1 MDVFVK
7 KIVSFFACLFVAVN
21 IFAVPITAVGEG
33 KTKKEAE
40 NDALLS
46 LSKSIFSSV
55 KGNTAS
61 FVTDENSVVNSYF
74 EDSSSVET
82 NVHLVGAVFG
92 NYAKTGDTYT
102 VTATIDE
109 NVAEQYKTEYFS
121 ILENLKQLI
130 EVDNGTNAKE
140 RFEYYNQLYFLS
152 SKARAYYFVYNYL
165 TNNEYY
171 VPSVDTVV
179 NVYNIELNYN
189 RAYDEYIAYLKR
201 QITGAEFAAD
211 SDAKLAELKKE
222 LDEIQV
228 HSEETQSKE
237 ASEQSYAEGE
247 NALALK
253 ERLKTFDES
262 AFSTTPINRLSD
274 ADAIKKLSDGK
285 VLFARNI
292 NNQIDLIKSE
302 ISQAES
308 KRDKEVLEIK
318 TRPYHPVDLV
328 YNKPTAEALE
338 EREKEAQERT
348 DYYNRLIDAIPDK
361 VLENSSNLTALLES
375 AYLKPFDEF
384 ENTVYSSKA
393 YKKDSTDR
401 NEEIYVYAYNGEKH
415 SWPASLSVNLV
426 LGSDNVW
433 FDFDIPYERL
443 ANAKVPARS
452 NRTEFDKYKSTV
464 SLYQN
469 LLLDRTTS
477 TSLISAEIET
487 KYKEYCLNTFE
498 AEVKVKFYVLDIET
512 GKNVKIDEQVKT
524 TRFDLPLSVYSSANI
539 YEKSSDK
546 YVALVYNDVCSR
558 SRLYKTRYDRYLRN
572 SKKTLA
578 ENEQKQREQEEL
590 ARKER
595 LEIEKLEKLKADE
608 REAISKGKNT
618 RVENQEP
625 SSLPTINSF
634 PYVAPMVVP
643 KKKVNV
649 NFFYSVGYEV
659 GMDIASFISEDY
671 DNVNMNI
678 PFNLGVSIAG
688 CIPLFLEAVPMIETR
703 TVYLI
708 NGKKVT
714 TANYLKTLLGL
725 GIGYVFKTEKLDY
738 TIACSF
744 GLDETFSKWYISPK
758 VEFDTI
764 GTSAR
769 FGTYIGFRYHFYE
782 KAPEVTIGLNLNG
795 II

>member
-46 LSKSIFSSV
+46 ISKSIFSSV
-55 KGNTAS
+55 KGNTSS
-61 FVTDENSVVNSYF
+61 FVTDENSVVTSYF

-92 NYAKTGDTYT
+92 NYAKNGDAYT
-102 VTATIDE
+102 VTATIGE

-130 EVDNGTNAKE
+130 EIDNGDARKE
-140 RFEYYNQLYFLS
+140 MFEYYNQLYFLS

-171 VPSVDTVV
+171 IPSVDTVV
-179 NVYNIELNYN
+179 NVYNVELNYN

-222 LDEIQV
+222 LDEIQM
-228 HSEETQSKE
+228 HSEKTQSKE

-247 NALALK
+247 NALAFK
-253 ERLKTFDES
+253 EKLKTFDES

-302 ISQAES
+302 VSQAES

-348 DYYNRLIDAIPDK
+348 DYYNRLIDSIPDK

-426 LGSDNVW
+426 LGSGNVW

-452 NRTEFDKYKSTV
+452 NRIEFDKYKSTV

-487 KYKEYCLNTFE
+487 KYKEYYINIFE
-498 AEVKVKFYVLDIET
+498 AEVKVKFYILDIET
-512 GKNVKIDEQVKT
+512 GKNIKIDEQVKT
-524 TRFDLPLSVYSSANI
+524 TYIELPSTVYNSANI

-558 SRLYKTRYDRYLRN
+558 SGLYKTRYARYIQNRKVILDIKEPQRIEEEN
-572 SKKTLA
+572 A
-578 ENEQKQREQEEL
+578 ELQKQQ
-590 ARKER
+590 KTNS
-595 LEIEKLEKLKADE
+595 LEKMK
-608 REAISKGKNT
+608 S
-618 RVENQEP
+618 
-625 SSLPTINSF
+625 NSAPVF
-634 PYVAPMVVP
+634 NSIAYVAPTVIP
-643 KKKVNV
+643 KKKVSV

-678 PFNLGVSIAG
+678 PFNLGVSIAE

-703 TVYLI
+703 TAYLI

-714 TANYLKTLLGL
+714 TANYYKTLLGL
-725 GIGYVFKTEKLDY
+725 GGGYVFKTEKLDY
-738 TIACSF
+738 TITCSF

-758 VEFDTI
+758 VELDTT
-764 GTSAR
+764 GTSVR

-782 KAPEVTIGLNLNG
+782 KAPEITIGFNLNG